1 MGGLSTQLKASASRL
16 GQDGVMD
23 SDMSA
28 AANAIDLDLLEEECI
43 SICQEMIRI
52 PSVNHGEGVGDERAI
67 AEYVAK
73 KLSEVGISSELIV
86 TGENRVNV
94 VAKIVGRN
102 QKRPGLVLHG
112 HLDVVPANAEDWSVD
127 PFAGVIKDGYLWGRG
142 AVDMK
147 DMDAMI
153 LATVRA
159 WARAKYQP
167 ERNILLVFFAD
178 EEAGSEYGSR
188 YLVANRPEIFDGYS
202 EAISE
207 VGGFSVTIT
216 GGHRLY
222 FIEGAQKGINW
233 LQLRA
238 KGEAG
243 HGSFINPKNAITKLS
258 AAVARIG
265 GYEWPQLETKTGAKF
280 WSKIAELTGESY
292 DPKNPRA
299 LLKHIGGAAR
309 MMGATI
315 ANTSNPTMLNAGYK
329 ANVIPQTATAVID
342 GRFLPG
348 FEEELLETITKLAGP
363 DIEIE
368 VLVRD
373 KALEVDFEGPLVE
386 AMSAAL
392 AKYDSEGI
400 PVPYLMS
407 GGTDNKALSDLGI
420 IGYGFSP
427 VRLPPEL
434 DFFALFHGVDER
446 IPVDGLRFGVKVLN
460 EFLQNC

>member
-1 MGGLSTQLKASASRL
+1 
-16 GQDGVMD
+16 
-23 SDMSA
+23 MSKQVDIE
-28 AANAIDLDLLEEECI
+28 NAGTFIDTDLLEEECI

-52 PSVNHGEGVGDERAI
+52 PSVNFGDGVGDERAM
-67 AEYVAK
+67 ADYVAK
-73 KLSEVGISSELIV
+73 KLAEVGIDSELIV

-94 VAKIVGRN
+94 VAKIKGVD
-102 QKRPGLVLHG
+102 QSRPGLVVHG
-112 HLDVVPANAEDWSVD
+112 HLDVVPVNAQDWSVD
-127 PFAGVIKDGYLWGRG
+127 PFGGDIKDGYLWGRG

-159 WARAKYQP
+159 WKRSNYQP
-167 ERNILLVFFAD
+167 PRNILLVFFAD

-188 YLVANRPEIFDGYS
+188 YLVKNRPEIFEGYS

-222 FIEGAQKGINW
+222 LIESAQKGINW
-233 LQLRA
+233 LQLKA
-238 KGEAG
+238 SGEAG
-243 HGSFINPKNAITKLS
+243 HGSFINPKNSISKLA

-265 GYEWPQLETKTGAKF
+265 SYEWPQVETKTGRKF
-280 WSKIAELTGESY
+280 WSKIAELTGEKY
-292 DPKNPRA
+292 DPANVRP

-315 ANTSNPTMLNAGYK
+315 QNTSNPTMLNAGYK
-329 ANVIPQTATAVID
+329 ANVIPQHATAVVD

-348 FEEELLETITKLAGP
+348 FEDDLINTVKKLAG
-363 DIEIE
+363 DEIEVE

-373 KALEVDFEGPLVE
+373 KALEVDFEGSLVD
-386 AMSAAL
+386 AMKAAI
-392 AKYDSEGI
+392 AKYDPEGI

-427 VRLPPEL
+427 VRLPADL

-446 IPVDGLRFGVKVLN
+446 IPIDGLRFGVKVLN
-460 EFLQNC
+460 EFLQNS